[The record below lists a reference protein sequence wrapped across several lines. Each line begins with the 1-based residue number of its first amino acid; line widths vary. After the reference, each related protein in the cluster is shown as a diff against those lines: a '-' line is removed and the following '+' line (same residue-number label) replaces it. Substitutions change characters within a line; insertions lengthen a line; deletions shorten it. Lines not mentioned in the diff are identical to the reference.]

1 MYTIP
6 IKNEYLENR
15 LNRTETA
22 LNIVDWLRQEGR
34 WDG

>member
-1 MYTIP
+1 MYTRP

-22 LNIVDWLRQEGR
+22 LSIGYAKRDVGMDK
-34 WDG
+34 